1 MSSEKWSADAPARP
15 DFPLELHTYAA
26 DFVQLMLELVR
37 QRMANGPR
45 PLGSPG
51 LQSELATALD
61 GVIGSTGRDPRDVLR
76 IYQEVLEPTFVA
88 MDNPTFLAFFQGAP
102 SQAATLFDMVV
113 SSVALRGVTWLG
125 ASGAVAAENQV
136 LSLLAARAG
145 LPETA
150 GGCFLSG
157 GSVANLSALVVA
169 RDTARR
175 RFGLDDSQQVGIAVS
190 DQAHP
195 SVLHAI
201 QIIGARPIIVS
212 TPSHRLT
219 AAGLQAALRE
229 CVVPPAAVVATAGT
243 PNAGLVDDLTGIAN
257 ITSRSGIWFHV
268 DAAYGGGAALFD
280 PDSRALFAGIEQA
293 DSLVVDPH
301 KWLFSPYDCS
311 ALIYRRPES
320 ARAVHTQRAAYFDVI
335 HEAEHLEWNPSDFA
349 YHSTRRPRGLP
360 LWFALAV
367 YGTDAFQ
374 AAVQTSLR
382 TAEELASLVD
392 STPYLELVL
401 PPELS
406 VVLVRRR
413 GWRKQDYQAWS
424 EGLLERQEG
433 FVAPTTWGAETVAR
447 LAILNP
453 RTTIAM
459 LEKILASMA

>member
-1 MSSEKWSADAPARP
+1 
-15 DFPLELHTYAA
+15 
-26 DFVQLMLELVR
+26 MLSTVR
-37 QRMANGPR
+37 RRMANGPL

-51 LQSELATALD
+51 GQAELKKALD
-61 GVIGSTGRDPRDVLR
+61 GVIGPVGRDPRDVLR
-76 IYQEVLEPTFVA
+76 IYEEVLEPTFVA

-102 SQAATLFDMVV
+102 SQAATLFDMLV

-136 LSLLAARAG
+136 LDLLAARAG
-145 LPETA
+145 LPDTA

-157 GSVANLSALVVA
+157 GSAANLSALVVA

-175 RFGLDDSQQVGIAVS
+175 RLGLDDSRQVDIIVS

-201 QIIGARPIIVS
+201 RIIGARPIVVT
-212 TPSHRLT
+212 TPSCRLT
-219 AAGLQAALRE
+219 AAGLETALRE
-229 CVVPPAAVVATAGT
+229 RVVAPAAVIATAGT
-243 PNAGLVDDLTGIAN
+243 PNAGLVDDLAAIADVA
-257 ITSRSGIWFHV
+257 SRSGIWFHV

-280 PDSRALFAGIEQA
+280 PDSRAVFAGIERA

-311 ALIYRRPES
+311 ALIYRRPQS

-335 HEAEHLEWNPSDFA
+335 HDAEHLEWNPSDFA

-367 YGTDAFQ
+367 YGTAAFEDA
-374 AAVQTSLR
+374 VRTSLR
-382 TAEELASLVD
+382 TARELAALVE
-392 STPYLELVL
+392 STPYLESVL

-406 VVLVRRR
+406 VVLVRRK
-413 GWRKQDYQAWS
+413 GWSPRDYQLWS
-424 EGLLERQEG
+424 AGLLERQEG
-433 FVAPTTWGAETVAR
+433 FVAPTIWAGETVAR
-447 LAILNP
+447 FAILNP
-453 RTTIAM
+453 RTSVDM
-459 LEKILASMA
+459 LEKIVASMA